1 MNKMVMAIIPRDEA
15 ELVLDALIEAGHSA
29 TFMETKGGM
38 LRQSQYTLFIAI
50 KSEDLDAVCNII
62 RDNCM
67 VDINFKES
75 DSSLQ
80 NLLGDFSDNKLGGA
94 VVFTWNLNR
103 VDTY

>member
-50 KSEDLDAVCNII
+50 KDKDIEAVCKII
-62 RDNCM
+62 KTNCM
-67 VDINFKES
+67 VDINIHES
-75 DSSLQ
+75 EPNSSNILEE
-80 NLLGDFSDNKLGGA
+80 LGSNKLGGA
-94 VVFTWNLNR
+94 IVFIWNLNR
-103 VDTY
+103 VEIY